1 MAMRIAGILGIILM
15 AGQATAAD
23 VPVETA
29 TLGKAEVTLHVHPFL
44 SDEELVALRLVL
56 TNEDALALFVP
67 GKGGHAAL
75 AVSPD
80 DGFIR
85 DGALVK
91 SAVALAE
98 MADAAAA
105 SVGALTACEAAK
117 AGKAACV
124 VVLNVAPK

>member
-1 MAMRIAGILGIILM
+1 MRIAGILGLILI
-15 AGQATAAD
+15 AGQVAAAD

-29 TLGKAEVTLHVHPFL
+29 TLGKANVTLHVHPFL
-44 SDEELVALRLVL
+44 TDEELVALRLVL
-56 TNEDALALFVP
+56 TNEDALALFFP

-85 DGALVK
+85 DGSLVK

-98 MADAAAA
+98 MADAIAAA
-105 SVGALTACEAAK
+105 DGAMAACEAAK

>member
-1 MAMRIAGILGIILM
+1 MRMIGILGAIVI
-15 AGQATAAD
+15 AGQAFAAG
-23 VPVETA
+23 VTEETGS
-29 TLGKAEVTLHVHPFL
+29 LGKADVTLQVHPFL
-44 SDEELVALRLVL
+44 TKEELVALRLVL
-56 TNEDALALFVP
+56 TNEEALALFVP

-98 MADAAAA
+98 MPDAVAAKE
-105 SVGALTACEAAK
+105 GALAACNAARV
-117 AGKAACV
+117 GKAECV
-124 VVLNVAPK
+124 VVLSVAPK